1 MRRPRDRQ
9 RAARDVADVVASTP
23 AGGGTPDDFLAF
35 LDAPVVSLDGRG
47 RIRFATGSAA
57 WLLDETVDEL
67 AGEMLLDRVHVADR
81 VGYLKALGE
90 SCNGSG
96 IGRLSVRLRR
106 RDGTYVP
113 VGLGVD
119 GTGSAATT
127 ILLRE
132 TPEARDEAAGL
143 RRALEAAE
151 SSSAA
156 KSHFLAAVSHE
167 LRTPLNAIIGFSD
180 ILDQEFFGSFENER
194 QKEYVG
200 LIRQSGQHLLEVV
213 NSLLDVSK
221 IEAGRY
227 DLMPERFAVGDAMNA
242 AATSCARRR
251 RARVCGSISG
261 PVARGASVVADGAP
275 ATRSSSTSC
284 RTR

>member
-1 MRRPRDRQ
+1 M
-9 RAARDVADVVASTP
+9 S
-23 AGGGTPDDFLAF
+23 DDILAF
-35 LDAPVVSLDGRG
+35 LDAPAVSLDGRG

-57 WLLDETVDEL
+57 RLLDETVDDL
-67 AGEMLLDRVHVADR
+67 AGGMLLDRVHVADR

-90 SCNGSG
+90 SANGSG

-119 GTGSAATT
+119 GSDPATT
-127 ILLRE
+127 TIVVSE
-132 TPEARDEAAGL
+132 TLEARDEAAGL

-151 SSSAA
+151 NSSAA

-180 ILDQEFFGSFENER
+180 ILDQEFFGGFESDR

-200 LIRQSGQHLLEVV
+200 LIRQSGQHLLSVV
-213 NSLLDVSK
+213 NGLLDVSK

-227 DLMPERFAVGDAMNA
+227 ELVPKLSASG
-242 AATSCARRR
+242 RR
-251 RARVCGSISG
+251 
-261 PVARGASVVADGAP
+261 
-275 ATRSSSTSC
+275 
-284 RTR
+284 